1 MGPVPGRLASH
12 KAGWGL
18 RIMAAEGRGGRQLA
32 NSAPICFHERGEE
45 ISEDAMP
52 ERHAR
57 RQKGR
62 LKIKLVNILP
72 VSPHDA
78 HFSAGGGGGNDCD
91 GHSHYKKKKKLTVN

>member
-1 MGPVPGRLASH
+1 
-12 KAGWGL
+12 
-18 RIMAAEGRGGRQLA
+18 MAAEGRGVRQLA
-32 NSAPICFHERGEE
+32 NSAPICFHETGEE

-78 HFSAGGGGGNDCD
+78 HFSARRGVMNVTAIRIYAC
-91 GHSHYKKKKKLTVN
+91 S

>member
-1 MGPVPGRLASH
+1 
-12 KAGWGL
+12 
-18 RIMAAEGRGGRQLA
+18 MAAEGRGGRQLA

-78 HFSAGGGGGNDCD
+78 HFSAGGGVGG
-91 GHSHYKKKKKLTVN
+91 GMIATAIHITPTTPKKPYS

>member
-1 MGPVPGRLASH
+1 
-12 KAGWGL
+12 
-18 RIMAAEGRGGRQLA
+18 MAAEGRGSRQLA

-78 HFSAGGGGGNDCD
+78 HFSADRKGRVGAEEDGGGILTAICITTTTTEKT
-91 GHSHYKKKKKLTVN
+91 KKRRRKPYS

>member
-1 MGPVPGRLASH
+1 MT
-12 KAGWGL
+12 
-18 RIMAAEGRGGRQLA
+18 AEGRGGRQLA

-52 ERHAR
+52 KRHAR

-62 LKIKLVNILP
+62 LKIKLANILP

-78 HFSAGGGGGNDCD
+78 HFSMEGGLGGWGLIAMAI
-91 GHSHYKKKKKLTVN
+91 HITMTKEKKKKPYI

>member
-1 MGPVPGRLASH
+1 
-12 KAGWGL
+12 
-18 RIMAAEGRGGRQLA
+18 MAAEGRGVRQLA
-32 NSAPICFHERGEE
+32 NSAPICFHETGEE

-78 HFSAGGGGGNDCD
+78 HFSARRGVMNVTAIRICE
-91 GHSHYKKKKKLTVN
+91 KKERKKACS

>member
-1 MGPVPGRLASH
+1 
-12 KAGWGL
+12 
-18 RIMAAEGRGGRQLA
+18 MAADGRGGRQLA

-45 ISEDAMP
+45 ISEDTMP

-62 LKIKLVNILP
+62 LKIKLINILP

-78 HFSAGGGGGNDCD
+78 QFGGGGAAVAIHHFFCG
-91 GHSHYKKKKKLTVN
+91 YKKLAVNEEKSRFAS